1 MNTYTLRKL
10 TAAMAFAVAAAI
22 LAAPAAADEW
32 VSDPVEFDLTAGQ
45 HIDIGSVWVWND
57 EDTLYVWF
65 DVDWDWMLVETHLDI
80 SADEFDGRGAPGRYA
95 YNDYEVYPGYY
106 EVPLEDL
113 PLGDDP
119 CDTTL
124 YLLAHAEVLKLD
136 DDDEI
141 IQGET
146 AYGGDIENPRRG
158 AWYGQIE
165 YEWVCEEETGPGENG
180 DCQTETAW
188 GGNTAGGGSA
198 WWFYYDATGD
208 DVEQTIWA
216 GQTIEVGT
224 VEVSAEDDEGKV
236 TITIELTGGW
246 ELQDFDDDGEEVT
259 EPVKIQ
265 GYDDDDLPA
274 SRPAAGLFTTYKG
287 DELVVT
293 VPSFS
298 YYAIHLDV
306 QLCE

>member
-1 MNTYTLRKL
+1 MKTYPLRKL

-80 SADEFDGRGAPGRYA
+80 SADEFTSRGAPGRYA

-136 DDDEI
+136 GDNEI

-216 GQTIEVGT
+216 GQTIDVGT
-224 VEVSAEDDEGKV
+224 VEVVDGIV
-236 TITIELTGGW
+236 TIILTDGW
-246 ELQDFDDDGEEVT
+246 ELQDDDEA
-259 EPVKIQ
+259 VKIQ
-265 GYDDDDLPA
+265 GYDEGDLPA
-274 SRPAAGLFTTYKG
+274 SRPAPGQFTTYKG
-287 DELVVT
+287 TDLT
-293 VPSFS
+293 VYVGAFD